1 MTFQKRIFI
10 FFCSE
15 IVGGAGYVVY
25 IPDGQGVISERQSAA
40 PAMLLVG
47 LTNLVPPRYH
57 FDGPS
62 FFKALHWESRD
73 SVLYTYR

>member
-40 PAMLLVG
+40 SAAAAG
-47 LTNLVPPRYH
+47 GSYESCSSQI
-57 FDGPS
+57 S
-62 FFKALHWESRD
+62 F
-73 SVLYTYR
+73 